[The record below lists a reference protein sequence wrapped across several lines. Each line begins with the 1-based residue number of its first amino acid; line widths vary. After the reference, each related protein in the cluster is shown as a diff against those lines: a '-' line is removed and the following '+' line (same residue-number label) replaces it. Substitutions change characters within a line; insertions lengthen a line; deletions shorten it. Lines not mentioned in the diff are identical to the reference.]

1 MVKIMEQR
9 LEFSEQLLLKYD
21 QTGPR
26 YTSYPTAVQF
36 VPIFDAKKYQDISL
50 KTSIENPAQPLSLY
64 FHIPFCDTIC
74 YYCGCS
80 KIVTRNYSLAVPYL
94 EYLEKEMKLQAPL
107 FAKRKVTQLHWGG
120 GTPTFLDNQQMTD
133 LMQMTRNAFDLDD
146 SNQREFSIEIDPRSV
161 DKDKIELL
169 ANIGFN
175 RLSMGIQDFDP
186 DVQKA
191 VNRIQSKED
200 TLEVINHARQVGF
213 ESISVDL
220 IYGLPKQKISTFTAT
235 LDAVIGAKP
244 DRVAVYNY
252 AHMPH
257 LFKTQK
263 GIKEVDLPTSEIKLQ
278 LLALTIDKL
287 TAAGYLYIGMDHF
300 SLPDDELAIAQRQG
314 TLHRNF
320 QGYSTH
326 AECDLIGLGL
336 TSIGKVGNSYSQNE
350 KDIEY
355 YYAALDQNR
364 LPILRGVE
372 LDKDDIMRRHIISEL
387 MCHSTL
393 IYSTINDKFDI
404 DFKTYFKQELLD
416 LESFTEDNLLI
427 ISAEGIQITPA
438 GRMLIR
444 NIGMQFDAYLKP
456 GGRTGKTG
464 TYSRLI

>member
-1 MVKIMEQR
+1 MEQR
-9 LEFSEQLLLKYD
+9 LEFSEELLKKYD

-36 VPIFDAKKYQDISL
+36 VPALNAEVYSNIAKTVSE
-50 KTSIENPAQPLSLY
+50 ENPEQPLSLY
-64 FHIPFCDTIC
+64 FHIPFCDTLC

-80 KIVTRNYSLAVPYL
+80 KIVTRNYSLAVPYM
-94 EYLEKEMKLQAPL
+94 EYIEKEIKLQAPL
-107 FAKRKVTQLHWGG
+107 FGNRLVTQLHWGG
-120 GTPTFLDNQQMTD
+120 GTPTFLDNQQMTS
-133 LMQMTRNAFDLDD
+133 LMQMAKDAFTLDD
-146 SNQREFSIEIDPRSV
+146 SDQREFSIEIDPRSV
-161 DKDKIELL
+161 DNERIELL

-186 DVQKA
+186 LVQKA

-200 TLEVINHARQVGF
+200 TLNVINHARKVGF
-213 ESISVDL
+213 KSISVDL
-220 IYGLPKQKISTFTAT
+220 IYGLPKQQLETFSAT
-235 LDAVIGAKP
+235 LDSIIGAKP

-263 GIKEVDLPTSEIKLQ
+263 GIKEVDLPNGELKLK
-278 LLALTIDKL
+278 LLALTIEKL
-287 TAAGYLYIGMDHF
+287 TNAGYIYIGMDHF
-300 SLPDDELAIAQRQG
+300 SLPDDELSIAQRQG

-350 KDIEY
+350 KDIESY
-355 YYAALDQNR
+355 YGALDKNK

-372 LDKDDIMRRHIISEL
+372 LDKDDVMRRHIISEL
-387 MCHSTL
+387 MCHSALTFAG
-393 IYSTINDKFDI
+393 IETMFDI
-404 DFKTYFKQELLD
+404 NFKEYFKQELLD
-416 LESFTEDNLLI
+416 LATFTEDNLLI
-427 ISAEGIQITPA
+427 ISDDGLQITPS
-438 GRMLIR
+438 GRMLMR

-456 GGRTGKTG
+456 GGRVGKKG
-464 TYSRLI
+464 TYSKLI

>member
-1 MVKIMEQR
+1 MEQR
-9 LEFSEQLLLKYD
+9 LEFSEQLLKKYD

-36 VPIFDAKKYQDISL
+36 VPTFDADRYQKIAL
-50 KTSIENPAQPLSLY
+50 TTTKENPEQPLSLY

-80 KIVTRNYSLAVPYL
+80 KIVTRDHSLATPYL
-94 EYLEKEMKLQAPL
+94 EYLEKEINLQQPL
-107 FAKRKVTQLHWGG
+107 FGNRKVTQLHWGG
-120 GTPTFLDNQQMTD
+120 GTPTFLDNDQMAL
-133 LMQMTRNAFDLDD
+133 LMQMTRNAFSLDESD
-146 SNQREFSIEIDPRSV
+146 DREFSIEIDPRSV
-161 DKDKIELL
+161 DKDKIGLL
-169 ANIGFN
+169 ADIGFN

-191 VNRIQSKED
+191 VNRIQSEED
-200 TLEVINHARQVGF
+200 TLAVIEHARKVGF
-213 ESISVDL
+213 KSISVDL
-220 IYGLPKQKISTFTAT
+220 IYGLPKQQVSTFSRT
-235 LDAVIGAKP
+235 LDSIIAAKP

-257 LFKTQK
+257 LFKTQR
-263 GIKEVDLPTSEIKLQ
+263 GIKEHDLPTGEVKLQ
-278 LLALTIDKL
+278 ILAMTIEKL
-287 TAAGYLYIGMDHF
+287 TKAGYLYIGMDHF

-350 KDIEY
+350 KDIES
-355 YYAALDQNR
+355 YYAALDDNR
-364 LPILRGVE
+364 LPVLRGVE
-372 LDKDDIMRRHIISEL
+372 LDKDDVMRRHIISEL
-387 MCHSTL
+387 MCHSKLT
-393 IYSTINDKFDI
+393 YSNINELYDI
-404 DFKTYFKQELLD
+404 DFKTYFKQELAD
-416 LESFTEDNLLI
+416 LETFTEDNLLTF
-427 ISAEGIQITPA
+427 EEDGIQITPA

-456 GGRTGKTG
+456 GGRSGEKG

>member
-1 MVKIMEQR
+1 MEQR
-9 LEFSEQLLLKYD
+9 LEFSEELLVKYD

-36 VPIFDAKKYQDISL
+36 TPSFN
-50 KTSIENPAQPLSLY
+50 KTEYRHIATKVSKDNPEQPLSLY

-80 KIVTRNYSLAVPYL
+80 KIVTRDHSLAAPYL
-94 EYLEKEMKLQAPL
+94 EYLDKEIKLQAAL
-107 FAKRKVTQLHWGG
+107 FDNRKVTQLHWGG
-120 GTPTFLDNQQMTD
+120 GTPTFLDNEEIALLMT
-133 LMQMTRNAFDLDD
+133 MTRDAFNLDD
-146 SNQREFSIEIDPRSV
+146 SDDREFSIEIDPRSV
-161 DKDKIELL
+161 DKEKITLL
-169 ANIGFN
+169 ANVGFN

-200 TLEVINHARQVGF
+200 TIEVINHARSVGF
-213 ESISVDL
+213 KSVSVDL
-220 IYGLPKQKISTFTAT
+220 IYGLPRQLLSTFTET
-235 LDAVIGAKP
+235 LDSIISAKP

-263 GIKEVDLPTSEIKLQ
+263 GIKEAELPSASLKLQ
-278 LLALTIDKL
+278 LLELTITKL
-287 TAAGYLYIGMDHF
+287 TEAGYLYIGMDHF

-326 AECDLIGLGL
+326 AECDLVGMGL

-350 KDIEY
+350 KNIED
-355 YYAALDQNR
+355 YYAALDNNI
-364 LPILRGVE
+364 LPVMRGLE
-372 LDKDDIMRRHIISEL
+372 LDHDDLLRRHIINEL
-387 MCHSTL
+387 MCHSIL
-393 IYSTINDKFDI
+393 IFSEIDEMFDV
-404 DFKTYFKQELLD
+404 DFKSYFSDELTK
-416 LESFTEDNLLI
+416 LEDFTEDDLLRI
-427 ISAEGIQITPA
+427 NENDIRITPA

-444 NIGMQFDAYLKP
+444 NIGMVFDAYLKP
-456 GGRTGKTG
+456 GGREGNVGK
-464 TYSRLI
+464 YSRLI

>member
-1 MVKIMEQR
+1 MEQR
-9 LEFSEQLLLKYD
+9 LEFSEQLLKKYD

-36 VPIFDAKKYQDISL
+36 VPAYNRQEYQQIAIKATQD
-50 KTSIENPAQPLSLY
+50 NPTQPLSLY

-80 KIVTRNYSLAVPYL
+80 KIVTRDYSRAIPYL
-94 EYLEKEMKLQAPL
+94 DYLEKEINLQQPL
-107 FAKRKVTQLHWGG
+107 FGNRKVTQLHWGG
-120 GTPTFLDNQQMTD
+120 GTPTFLNNSQIAK
-133 LMQMTRNAFDLDD
+133 LMQITRDNFNLDD
-146 SNQREFSIEIDPRSV
+146 SEAREFSIEIDPRSV
-161 DKDKIELL
+161 DKEKIAVL
-169 ANIGFN
+169 AEVGFN
-175 RLSMGIQDFDP
+175 RLSMGVQDFDP

-191 VNRIQSKED
+191 VNRIQSKQD
-200 TLEVINHARQVGF
+200 TLDVIEHARKVGF
-213 ESISVDL
+213 TSISTDL
-220 IYGLPKQKISTFTAT
+220 IYGLPKQNTVTFSQT
-235 LDAVIGAKP
+235 LDSIISARP

-252 AHMPH
+252 AHMPQ

-263 GIKEVDLPTSEIKLQ
+263 GIKEHDLPTAEVKLE

-287 TAAGYLYIGMDHF
+287 TQAGYLYIGMDHF

-326 AECDLIGLGL
+326 AQCDLIGLGL

-350 KDIEY
+350 KDIESY
-355 YYAALDQNR
+355 YGSLDQNK

-372 LDKDDIMRRHIISEL
+372 LDKDDVMRRHIINEL

-393 IYSTINDKFDI
+393 DFSTINQLFEI

-416 LESFTEDNLLI
+416 LEAFTEDNLLKI
-427 ISAEGIQITPA
+427 EENSLQITPA
-438 GRMLIR
+438 GRMLVR

-456 GGRTGKTG
+456 GGRVGKKG